1 MVKKFLFS
9 LMGPVLK
16 ELKSVG
22 QKEAARAV
30 AKHIIPY
37 TGINEHGT
45 GHIVNHLLTQG
56 NVSQA
61 ISTLRDNTVEFNPSN
76 MWLKEPLPSTGSMI
90 PHDKMN
96 NHQVFLAARRV
107 VPYIDTMLVN
117 RLKSQSIVDTGL
129 TTALFSGLK
138 KGLNKDLTEAG
149 NKLQKVLV
157 NTIDS
162 METHQVDRITIYSSC
177 GAILLVSLAGIMI
190 VV

>member
-1 MVKKFLFS
+1 MVKKFIFS

-76 MWLKEPLPSTGSMI
+76 MWLEEPLPSTGSMI

-96 NHQVFLAARRV
+96 NHQVFLAARRAL
-107 VPYIDTMLVN
+107 PYIDTMLVD
-117 RLKSQSIVDTGL
+117 RLKASQLLI
-129 TTALFSGLK
+129 
-138 KGLNKDLTEAG
+138 
-149 NKLQKVLV
+149 
-157 NTIDS
+157 
-162 METHQVDRITIYSSC
+162 QV
-177 GAILLVSLAGIMI
+177 
-190 VV
+190 